1 MMPSLLIILT
11 LIGLSSLPTVATVYG
26 QEETSDDFMVIQFD
40 ELNELLGDLGD
51 PFERILAD
59 VGLFAAER
67 GILIIGAL
75 AYLGIFYVVGK
86 VAGGIAKR
94 VIEKWIE
101 GPIAQK
107 LELSWIKKK
116 GKEEDDEEDEES
128 LSNPKTLIPKTIS
141 WFFYVIGIIA
151 AVNTLGLPEFADALA
166 VVGLWIPKL
175 IAAIVIIV
183 LGTVFVKFALAWIVE
198 RKWFGQETDDFK
210 TMSTA
215 LKVIVY
221 SMVIAIALTTIDIGE
236 DIIPVLVQAFAWAL
250 AGAFVIAVGW
260 GMKDFVPNWWM
271 GRENKSMGVVIGNEI
286 ETRTDKGTIDKV
298 ARSQFRIKTEKGKY
312 VIIPHKDLLD
322 VHFSL
327 VEKKNG
333 KTEHTD
339 DQTGKNVTESEK

>member
-1 MMPSLLIILT
+1 MMPNLLIILA
-11 LIGLSSLPTVATVYG
+11 LIGLSTLPIVATVYG
-26 QEETSDDFMVIQFD
+26 QEASDDIMVIIPNFD
-40 ELNELLGDLGD
+40 ELIGD
-51 PFERILAD
+51 PFQRVTAD
-59 VGLFAAER
+59 VGTFAAER

-94 VIEKWIE
+94 VIEKWVQ

-107 LELSWIKKK
+107 LELSWNKKK
-116 GKEEDDEEDEES
+116 EGEEIDEDEEES

-141 WFFYVIGIIA
+141 WFFYVIGIVA

-166 VVGLWIPKL
+166 IVGLWIPKL

-183 LGTVFVKFALAWIVE
+183 LGTVLVKFALAWIVG
-198 RKWFGQETDDFK
+198 RKWFGKESEDFK

-250 AGAFVIAVGW
+250 AGAFVVAVGW

-271 GRENKSMGVVIGNEI
+271 GRENKSMGVVLGNQI
-286 ETRTDKGTIDKV
+286 ETRTDKGTIDRIG
-298 ARSQFRIKTEKGKY
+298 RSQFRVKTEKGNY

-333 KTEHTD
+333 KTNHAD
-339 DQTGKNVTESEK
+339 DQTGKNVVN